1 MKLKDRI
8 IAELKATEAPNIDAL
23 LGYMERNG
31 FYTCKCHS
39 HNNWQGGTAQHVWA
53 VYQIAKVLRDQ
64 RNSDP
69 LVAKYATDSKLAI
82 VCLLHDLCDMRVSVY
97 DDTDKYVDGHG
108 KKSYWILKNHNVGTK
123 AERAAVLCHMH
134 PKAVWHSP
142 IPAEEDEYNVLHNLV
157 AKADGWASGTAWNSK
172 RFIEGRTQHSGSQ
185 SSSSYL
191 RAVAMDRS
199 SQSGRYNLYIDEK
212 NELRQYKNYIRDIIQ
227 FVDNVDVDC
236 LRKSAL
242 TLDCGNDAI
251 TAARKHSL
259 ETGERHCLVVG
270 VEQTLPKDNETRLR
284 SRNKEEQNVLIC
296 SNILHALYRCEHAKE
311 EGKKKRHRLEF
322 TMRDEVK
329 SLYRGI
335 GNHGAFYLS
344 GVQMIRDGA
353 SRGFPF
359 VESWTADLLLVPG
372 GKFDTFVVPAERV
385 GENLK
390 NG

>member
-1 MKLKDRI
+1 MELKDRI
-8 IAELKATEAPNIDAL
+8 IAELKVTKTPNIDAL
-23 LGYMERNG
+23 LRYMDSNG
-31 FYTCKCHS
+31 FYTCRCHS
-39 HNNWQGGTAQHVWA
+39 HNNWYGGTAQHVWA

-64 RNSDP
+64 RIADP

-82 VCLLHDLCDMRVSVY
+82 VCLLHDLCDMQVSVY
-97 DDTDKYVDGHG
+97 DDTGKCVDGHG
-108 KKSYWILKNHNVGTK
+108 KKSYWILKNHNLGTK

-157 AKADGWASGTAWNSK
+157 AKADGWASGTAWNST
-172 RFIEGRTQHSGSQ
+172 RFLKGRTQHSGSQ

-212 NELRQYKNYIRDIIQ
+212 NELRQYKNFNRGEIQ
-227 FVDNVDVDC
+227 IVDNVDVDC
-236 LRKSAL
+236 LPKFAL
-242 TLDCGNDAI
+242 PLGGGNDAI
-251 TAARKHSL
+251 TAAREHSL
-259 ETGERHCLVVG
+259 ETGERLCLVVG

-284 SRNKEEQNVLIC
+284 SGNKEEQNVLIC

-329 SLYRGI
+329 RLYG
-335 GNHGAFYLS
+335 GLCNQGAFYLS

-359 VESWTADLLLVPG
+359 VEPWPADLLLVPG
-372 GKFDTFVVPAERV
+372 DKFDTFIVPAERV